1 MSFFFFNQKT
11 AYEMRIS
18 DWSSDVCSSDLM
30 SAGFLGNDSQ
40 VGGALAQQ
48 FDDGGFRFAVGLRHQ
63 IVARFFINDEIVP
76 AVDMRLQDRRRGLC
90 GGHGGI
96 KAVGQR
102 QSGRLQWGES
112 GRNGV
117 LYFEERM

>member
-1 MSFFFFNQKT
+1 MQKIGRSV
-11 AYEMRIS
+11 ERIYIPRG
-18 DWSSDVCSSDLM
+18 LAGHM

-76 AVDMRLQDRRRGLC
+76 AVEMRLQDRRRGMC
-90 GGHGGI
+90 GGNGGI
-96 KAVGQR
+96 KRSEEHTSELQSLMRISYAVFCLKKKIDLSSQ
-102 QSGRLQWGES
+102 
-112 GRNGV
+112 
-117 LYFEERM
+117 

>member
-1 MSFFFFNQKT
+1 MQKIGRSV
-11 AYEMRIS
+11 ERIYIPRG
-18 DWSSDVCSSDLM
+18 LAGHM

-76 AVDMRLQDRRRGLC
+76 AVEMRLQDRRRGMSSVERRV
-90 GGHGGI
+90 GHECVI
-96 KAVGQR
+96 TCSSSWSPYYYKKNT
-102 QSGRLQWGES
+102 SYLYCFLF
-112 GRNGV
+112 V
-117 LYFEERM
+117 LF